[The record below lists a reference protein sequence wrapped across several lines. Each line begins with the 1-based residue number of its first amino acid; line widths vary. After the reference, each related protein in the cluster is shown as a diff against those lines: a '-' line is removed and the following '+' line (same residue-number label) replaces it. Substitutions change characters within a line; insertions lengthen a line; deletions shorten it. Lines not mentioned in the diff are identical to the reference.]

1 MTQIV
6 FYTNPFSRG
15 RSVRWMLEE
24 CGADYQTVPV
34 QYGAEMKSPDY
45 LAVNPMG
52 KSPAL
57 KYGDTVITETAA
69 ILTFLA
75 EQFPDKN
82 LIPAPATAERGE
94 FYRWLF
100 FALHAE
106 YAIMD
111 QWFGTPKSAER
122 SRAIG
127 YGSFQQTLHTLESLL
142 TTRKYAVGDHF
153 TALDLYLSGLIG
165 WGIERGQV
173 LPAEGVL
180 ADYMKPHF
188 ARPAFLR
195 AQELDNAL
203 AKEMGLV

>member
-15 RSVRWMLEE
+15 RMVRWMLEE

-34 QYGAEMKSPDY
+34 QYGAEMKSADY
-45 LAVNPMG
+45 LAVNPMS

-82 LIPAPATAERGE
+82 LIPAQGTAERGE

-100 FALHAE
+100 FFHPRR
-106 YAIMD
+106 I
-111 QWFGTPKSAER
+111 R
-122 SRAIG
+122 HH
-127 YGSFQQTLHTLESLL
+127 GSMVSGA
-142 TTRKYAVGDHF
+142 RK
-153 TALDLYLSGLIG
+153 
-165 WGIERGQV
+165 R
-173 LPAEGVL
+173 
-180 ADYMKPHF
+180 
-188 ARPAFLR
+188 R
-195 AQELDNAL
+195 AQQSHRLRQFPANFAHTGKLTDHTQVCRRRSFHRAGSVFKRPDRL
-203 AKEMGLV
+203 GH

>member
-1 MTQIV
+1 M
-6 FYTNPFSRG
+6 
-15 RSVRWMLEE
+15 
-24 CGADYQTVPV
+24 
-34 QYGAEMKSPDY
+34 
-45 LAVNPMG
+45 
-52 KSPAL
+52 
-57 KYGDTVITETAA
+57 
-69 ILTFLA
+69 
-75 EQFPDKN
+75 
-82 LIPAPATAERGE
+82 
-94 FYRWLF
+94 
-100 FALHAE
+100 
-106 YAIMD
+106 MD
-111 QWFGTPKSAER
+111 QWFPAPESAER
-122 SRAIG
+122 SKAIG